1 MFAAM
6 TTWDACEVL
15 DNLQPITDYMGIEG
29 WGSSTSEGGEPGTRE
44 YGNTWDPDAIGCG
57 NLINL
62 GDSEGYTSGGE
73 IAVAIVP
80 AENEDQASAAYQ
92 ERIGAAASSGSA
104 GRDFR
109 KTEIGGPWDEGVL
122 YAWTGSADSPNTQ
135 VIARDGQ
142 WIFHIDL
149 NYAADL
155 GLRGGGEPSYPF
167 TEDELH
173 QWFIETYFPEVN
185 QIVNDKIAEVK

>member
-15 DNLQPITDYMGIEG
+15 DNLQPIADYMGIEG

-62 GDSEGYTSGGE
+62 GENSGVVGGGE
-73 IAVAIVP
+73 LSVAIVP
-80 AENEDQASAAYQ
+80 TEDEDQASSLYESRRATA
-92 ERIGAAASSGSA
+92 ESAVSGGEDFVESA
-104 GRDFR
+104 IAD
-109 KTEIGGPWDEGVL
+109 PWDEGVL
-122 YAWTGSADSPNTQ
+122 YASKGNAGSSDLQ

-142 WIFHIDL
+142 WIFHIKT
-149 NYAADL
+149 NYDQDY
-155 GLRGGGEPSYPF
+155 GLINEGEPAFGF
-167 TEDELH
+167 TNDEFHRWL
-173 QWFIETYFPEVN
+173 IETYLPEANQNVN
-185 QIVNDKIAEVK
+185 AEIAEVQ